1 MNTAER
7 TDEFEVITEEYE
19 SVDEQQADKAFRR
32 LLKRDVPEF
41 LDQMSLLVSQE
52 VTKHLELSNTSLPFS
67 LFTSFTYPLFIS
79 LLFIYMFIFRSFDSN
94 RLHLLSIFSFLCR

>member
-1 MNTAER
+1 MNTAQL

-41 LDQMSLLVSQE
+41 LYQMSLLVSQ

-67 LFTSFTYPLFIS
+67 LLTYFLPS
-79 LLFIYMFIFRSFDSN
+79 LL
-94 RLHLLSIFSFLCR
+94 LSSFLSSLYKCSFFVSLTRIDVNFFVFM

>member
-1 MNTAER
+1 MNTAEL

-67 LFTSFTYPLFIS
+67 LLTYLLTYFLHFSSLHFSPLYINVHS
-79 LLFIYMFIFRSFDSN
+79 
-94 RLHLLSIFSFLCR
+94 SFL

>member
-1 MNTAER
+1 MNTAQL

-67 LFTSFTYPLFIS
+67 LLTY
-79 LLFIYMFIFRSFDSN
+79 LLPT
-94 RLHLLSIFSFLCR
+94 LLLSSFLSSLYKCSFFVPLTRIDVNFFVFM

>member
-1 MNTAER
+1 MNTAEL

-67 LFTSFTYPLFIS
+67 LLTYLLLTLLLHTSTSNITYYYYNIITIQHQHF
-79 LLFIYMFIFRSFDSN
+79 
-94 RLHLLSIFSFLCR
+94 

>member
-1 MNTAER
+1 MNTAQL

-32 LLKRDVPEF
+32 LLKRDVPQF
-41 LDQMSLLVSQE
+41 LDQMSLLVSH

-67 LFTSFTYPLFIS
+67 LLTYFLPS
-79 LLFIYMFIFRSFDSN
+79 LL
-94 RLHLLSIFSFLCR
+94 LSSFLSSLYKCSFFVSLTRIDVNFFVFM

>member
-1 MNTAER
+1 MNTAQL

-41 LDQMSLLVSQE
+41 LDQMSLLVSQ

-67 LFTSFTYPLFIS
+67 LLTYFLPSFTSPLFIS
-79 LLFIYMFIFRSFDSN
+79 LLFI
-94 RLHLLSIFSFLCR
+94 

>member
-1 MNTAER
+1 MNTAEL

-32 LLKRDVPEF
+32 LLKRDVPQF
-41 LDQMSLLVSQE
+41 LDQMSLLVSQ

-67 LFTSFTYPLFIS
+67 LLTSFLPS
-79 LLFIYMFIFRSFDSN
+79 LL
-94 RLHLLSIFSFLCR
+94 LSSFLSSLYKCSFFVSLTRIDVNFFVFM

>member
-1 MNTAER
+1 MNTAEL

-32 LLKRDVPEF
+32 LLKCGVPEF
-41 LDQMSLLVSQE
+41 LDQMTMLVSQ

-79 LLFIYMFIFRSFDSN
+79 LLFIYMFILRSFDSN

>member
-1 MNTAER
+1 MNTAQLP
-7 TDEFEVITEEYE
+7 DEFEVITEEYE

-67 LFTSFTYPLFIS
+67 LLTYLLTSYTSPLFIS
-79 LLFIYMFIFRSFDSN
+79 LLFI
-94 RLHLLSIFSFLCR
+94 

>member
-1 MNTAER
+1 MNTAEL

-41 LDQMSLLVSQE
+41 LNQMSLLVSQ
-52 VTKHLELSNTSLPFS
+52 VTKHLELSNTSLS
-67 LFTSFTYPLFIS
+67 
-79 LLFIYMFIFRSFDSN
+79 
-94 RLHLLSIFSFLCR
+94 FSFLPSLLLSSFLSSVYICSFFVPLTRITDSI

>member
-1 MNTAER
+1 MNTAQL

-32 LLKRDVPEF
+32 LLKRDVPQF
-41 LDQMSLLVSQE
+41 LDQMSLLVSQ

-67 LFTSFTYPLFIS
+67 LLTYFLPS
-79 LLFIYMFIFRSFDSN
+79 LL
-94 RLHLLSIFSFLCR
+94 LSSFLSSLYKCSFFVSLTRIDVNFFVFM

>member
-1 MNTAER
+1 MNTAEL

-67 LFTSFTYPLFIS
+67 LLTY
-79 LLFIYMFIFRSFDSN
+79 LLPT
-94 RLHLLSIFSFLCR
+94 LLLSSFLSSLYKCSFFVSLTRIDVNFFVFM